1 MGFSKQEYWS
11 GVPSPS
17 PRYIHTYTH
26 TSISSLVTKLCLTL
40 VTPLTVSHQTPL
52 SMRFPRQKYW
62 SGLPF
67 HSPEDLPNPGIESG
81 FPALQ
86 AVSLPTEL
94 PGKPHLLT
102 TCLDL
107 GGQIVGFMV
116 TSVCVNLRADSLG

>member
-1 MGFSKQEYWS
+1 M
-11 GVPSPS
+11 
-17 PRYIHTYTH
+17 
-26 TSISSLVTKLCLTL
+26 
-40 VTPLTVSHQTPL
+40 TPWILARQAPL